1 MQLELYQLQLI
12 GELRVRLPL
21 LKIKELVDRV
31 GLLPLLLSLK
41 QIIKL
46 WEVQCQ
52 LEGSLTF
59 LRNMLSNA
67 QLLILQEELSA
78 HVVVVLLNM
87 LSHSLLEMECQLK
100 LIFPIQQ
107 ARGP

>member
-12 GELRVRLPL
+12 GELRVKLPL

-31 GLLPLLLSLK
+31 GPLQPLLSLR

-52 LEGSLTF
+52 MEENLTF

-78 HVVVVLLNM
+78 HVAVVLLNM

-100 LIFPIQQ
+100 LSFLIQLVP
-107 ARGP
+107 GP